1 VCQIKG
7 NYKNLM
13 KLTEKSL
20 NNLRE
25 ICKNKVYVLDRN
37 KYFHEIILKVR
48 NFFLIFLILHIFSVF
63 QLRHLF

>member
-1 VCQIKG
+1 
-7 NYKNLM
+7 M

-37 KYFHEIILKVR
+37 KYFHEIVLKVR